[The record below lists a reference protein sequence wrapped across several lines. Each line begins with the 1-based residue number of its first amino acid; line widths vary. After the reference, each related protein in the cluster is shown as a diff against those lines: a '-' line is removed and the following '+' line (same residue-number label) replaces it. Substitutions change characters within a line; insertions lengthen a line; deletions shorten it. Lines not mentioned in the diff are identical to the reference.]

1 MYLSSIMHHRVKVVG
16 DVVSCIET
24 SEVGMVYILNVFQ
37 SDVKILISVAAV
49 LLVKEAEGVADL
61 VQYGAMLNKRE
72 RTVTVLNWALVNG
85 YFVKQ

>member
-49 LLVKEAEGVADL
+49 LLVKEAEGVANL
-61 VQYGAMLNKRE
+61 VQYGAVLNKRE
-72 RTVTVLNWALVNG
+72 RTVTVLNWALVNE

>member
-49 LLVKEAEGVADL
+49 LLVKEAEGVANL
-61 VQYGAMLNKRE
+61 VQYGAVLNKGKE
-72 RTVTVLNWALVNG
+72 H
-85 YFVKQ
+85 

>member
-49 LLVKEAEGVADL
+49 LLVKEAEGVANL
-61 VQYGAMLNKRE
+61 VQYGAVLYKRE
-72 RTVTVLNWALVNG
+72 RTLTILNWKLVNG
-85 YFVKQ
+85 YFGKQ